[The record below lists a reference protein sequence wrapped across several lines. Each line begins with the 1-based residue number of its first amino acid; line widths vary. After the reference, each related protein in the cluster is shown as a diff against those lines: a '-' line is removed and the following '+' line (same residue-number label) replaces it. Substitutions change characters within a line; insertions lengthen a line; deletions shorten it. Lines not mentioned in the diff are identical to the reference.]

1 MERNL
6 TQQTKEVDYLKVRS
20 SLIIVGVVITLV
32 LAAGSI
38 QAENDPSM
46 DELREELIFDVDEF
60 RGITFIKH
68 QRENK
73 SVSKPGARF
82 LPYIGHDDSLKW
94 MFARAY
100 YRGNGWIFMEQVYVI
115 IDGKRYQTPK
125 YPSGSDLVDHDV
137 FTGGVSETIHFRW
150 QDVEELGRAIAN
162 ASVNSEIKVRFFGDK
177 YFDFVLTP
185 EDIQAWK
192 EIVYYFDNIQIGD

>member
-1 MERNL
+1 M
-6 TQQTKEVDYLKVRS
+6 DS
-20 SLIIVGVVITLV
+20 SRRI
-32 LAAGSI
+32 
-38 QAENDPSM
+38 D
-46 DELREELIFDVDEF
+46 FDVDEF
-60 RGITFIKH
+60 RDYIST
-68 QRENK
+68 
-73 SVSKPGARF
+73 SVEQKFKPGARF

-162 ASVNSEIKVRFFGDK
+162 ASVNSEIKVR
-177 YFDFVLTP
+177 L
-185 EDIQAWK
+185 
-192 EIVYYFDNIQIGD
+192 IVF